1 MTATALHRVADRG
14 LVDYDAEIARYWRE
28 FGQGGKGS
36 ITLRHVL
43 SHRAA
48 LYDLRHLVDHAERM
62 LDCC

>member
-1 MTATALHRVADRG
+1 VTATAP
-14 LVDYDAEIARYWRE
+14 E

-62 LDCC
+62 LDSC